1 MTAKTLVARP
11 TARQVPTAG
20 HVTLRSWSLK
30 VPFKLGPA
38 VAVQAEPFQVSM
50 RVAPM
55 LPLRPVDPTAVH
67 WVVLEQATD
76 ESTGSTAVAGAV
88 GTDVHAV
95 PFHTSLSAREPFAEP
110 TAMQKFHATHDTP
123 ASCPTPDGV
132 GTVLA
137 VQPFPFQRSAT
148 GETMLPLVALP
159 TAMQTLRLAHDVAAR
174 LLPVDPGLEGGGV
187 SCHPVVVK
195 APAGAGGLSSG
206 RATDVPR
213 MASTIT
219 TARQRFRVQR
229 RILALPPFRLPA
241 PASRGCRVNEAE

>member
-1 MTAKTLVARP
+1 
-11 TARQVPTAG
+11 
-20 HVTLRSWSLK
+20 
-30 VPFKLGPA
+30 
-38 VAVQAEPFQVSM
+38 
-50 RVAPM
+50 M

-67 WVVLEQATD
+67 WAVLEQATD
-76 ESTGSTAVAGAV
+76 ESTGSAAVAGAV
-88 GTDVHAV
+88 GTEVQAV
-95 PFHTSLSAREPFAEP
+95 PFHISLSATAPFAEP

-195 APAGAGGLSSG
+195 EPAG
-206 RATDVPR
+206 
-213 MASTIT
+213 
-219 TARQRFRVQR
+219 
-229 RILALPPFRLPA
+229 
-241 PASRGCRVNEAE
+241 